1 METIEQPE
9 ESFTIESFPI
19 QEKQD
24 LPLESIAFA
33 IAALTAITCIAA
45 LFLINLEYL
54 LPELARSYGLTLSY
68 AHKLWLAPT
77 SIVYLLAS
85 VAWTISH
92 LTHNDN

>member
-9 ESFTIESFPI
+9 ERFPLESIPL
-19 QEKQD
+19 QEKRN

-33 IAALTAITCIAA
+33 IAALTAISCIAA

-54 LPELARSYGLTLSY
+54 LPELARSNGLTLSY

-85 VAWTISH
+85 IAWTISH
-92 LTHNDN
+92 LAHNDN